1 MSLSVQYY
9 ECSVCCKR
17 LQFSL
22 LVTRMIQLAVYRIS
36 TQYYS
41 NSTQENTLSDISVIL
56 LQSSQWTVWF
66 IDFVGKLPETE
77 NVLKITFSVAYD
89 TLHTLCW

>member
-1 MSLSVQYY
+1 MSLTVQSY
-9 ECSVCCKR
+9 EFSVCCKR